1 MMSSRSNRTGQNIP
15 KSERKNIIT
24 MSMETSTNPAGN
36 KQGWIVTIA
45 GTCALLSLGVLYAWS
60 VLKANIPDAWNW
72 ADSQKSLPYSTAC
85 VIFSLATI
93 LGAKL
98 LGTDINRRLGEIV
111 AGTQITVLLNE
122 PSLLNGMYRIIIIQS
137 PAGH

>member
-1 MMSSRSNRTGQNIP
+1 MRMTNRWNPSSIFFPLYFFSFL
-15 KSERKNIIT
+15 
-24 MSMETSTNPAGN
+24 A
-36 KQGWIVTIA
+36 
-45 GTCALLSLGVLYAWS
+45 VL
-60 VLKANIPDAWNW
+60 N
-72 ADSQKSLPYSTAC
+72 
-85 VIFSLATI
+85 

-111 AGTQITVLLNE
+111 AGTQFTVLLNE